1 MLKIFKSVDEK
12 LADIGFVKIR
22 ESRFLCEYERLDE
35 EFDFM
40 QRVSISYKE
49 SGRHILQS
57 YDPEL
62 FDEKKI
68 GNSCVGL
75 TLYEIELF
83 YKKMKQMFK
92 KGGIRQW
99 I

>member
-1 MLKIFKSVDEK
+1 MLKLFKSIDEK

-22 ESRFLCEYERLDE
+22 ETKKLCEYERFNE

-40 QRVSISYKE
+40 HRVSISYKK

-57 YDPEL
+57 NDPEL
-62 FDEKKI
+62 FDDKKI

-75 TLYEIELF
+75 TLNEMKLF

-92 KGGIRQW
+92 
-99 I
+99 